1 MIGIVLLL
9 VVGPKKLPDVA
20 KDVGKGI
27 KKIRHVSD
35 QLRDSAEVDEIKRAV
50 YGEPGHTPAWKRPV
64 SEHLQELIEGRD
76 DDAHPKHAYAPPAPR
91 PPSAVTETHAPEAVE
106 TPAAEAH
113 EPPEAPEPE
122 DDGRPVPRPAG
133 PAAAAAAAAAAAVPT
148 TPETQDGP
156 ADGERT
162 RPA

>member
-20 KDVGKGI
+20 KDVGKGL
-27 KKIRHVSD
+27 KKIRRVSD

-50 YGEPGHTPAWKRPV
+50 YGEPGQTPAWKRPV
-64 SEHLQELIEGRD
+64 AEHLQELIDGEELV
-76 DDAHPKHAYAPPAPR
+76 KQVQAPLAPR
-91 PPSAVTETHAPEAVE
+91 PPAPVTEDAAPE
-106 TPAAEAH
+106 PAPSAGEPALEA
-113 EPPEAPEPE
+113 EPE
-122 DDGRPVPRPAG
+122 DDGRPVPRLAG
-133 PAAAAAAAAAAAVPT
+133 PAAAAAAAAAVTSPA
-148 TPETQDGP
+148 PETQDGS